1 MVIPMAEGKEH
12 SDLAKKYL
20 LQIEELDKLID
31 RKQTERDYLYSRCFK
46 TTTTLKQDIVS
57 SSNTNK
63 SNLEATLVKVDAFD
77 REINEDID
85 ALVDLRLTATRM
97 LQALNNQDYYDVL
110 YLKYFEY
117 RIYTDFNMI
126 ATKMHCDYRT
136 ATRKHGE
143 ALIAF
148 GKLLKEK
155 DKDNEVI

>member
-1 MVIPMAEGKEH
+1 MAEGKEY

-57 SSNTNK
+57 SSNANK

-77 REINEDID
+77 SEINEDID
-85 ALVDLRLTATRM
+85 ALVDLRLNATR
-97 LQALNNQDYYDVL
+97 LLLALNNQDYYDVL
-110 YLKYFEY
+110 RLKYFEY
-117 RIYTDFNMI
+117 EIYTNFEMI
-126 ATKMHCDYRT
+126 ADQMHCDYRT

-148 GKLLKEK
+148 GKLLKESK
-155 DKDNEVI
+155 KEIETI